1 MKSYI
6 AITAVGAIIGAAVN
20 GMPVLDN
27 QATSNVLGAQV
38 PAQAGIAGFKHNI
51 RQNVGFNGSQPIM
64 SISFEASVVHQTT
77 TMTDYKQPIAT
88 TVNKCTTFPIS
99 EPALGLTGIMEMCAP
114 MKTTINMNIG
124 TKTTLEHLNAPV
136 VTAPHIT
143 SVLSMEIETAA
154 PVKQSTTMEIHER
167 ISSWCVT
174 ATRTDGSK
182 PYICTAGLD
191 DYPHAT
197 GTATFIYTPFSG
209 PTPTTPSFFL
219 TTFSEDP
226 AKPSSAPDY
235 TPFAAPT
242 RSEPSFF
249 LTTLSE
255 DPEMVA
261 AASTSTPLATSSTET
276 VMIGAPIVTRAST
289 VEPVITETQTV
300 FVTASAKV

>member
-27 QATSNVLGAQV
+27 QATANVLGAQV
-38 PAQAGIAGFKHNI
+38 PAQAVIAGFKHNI

-64 SISFEASVVHQTT
+64 SISSEASVVHQTT

-114 MKTTINMNIG
+114 MKTTINMDIG
-124 TKTTLEHLNAPV
+124 TKTTLEQVNAPV

-143 SVLSMEIETAA
+143 SVLS
-154 PVKQSTTMEIHER
+154 MEIHER

-261 AASTSTPLATSSTET
+261 AVSTSTPLATSSTET

-300 FVTASAKV
+300 FFTASA